1 MFHGHAVAL
10 SLEFAAGVKIDALRR
25 ALREA
30 PSLVVEDEADAH
42 SEVSTQDVIG
52 VDAIHVVGLRV
63 DERDGRRARF
73 WALADNVRLGAA
85 LAAVSLA
92 EGILLKH

>member
-1 MFHGHAVAL
+1 MFHGHAAAL
-10 SLEFAAGVKIDALRR
+10 SLEFASGVEIDVLRR

-30 PSLVVEDEADAH
+30 PSLVVEDEGDARP
-42 SEVSTQDVIG
+42 EASTQDVIG

-63 DERDGRRARF
+63 DERDGRWARF